1 MATKL
6 NSNFMAELF
15 KLIYLDPVMTRI
27 ATTNLTYSLIP
38 KEWAGYKFLLK
49 EAVEVYTSKETVPS
63 LGVVAQKYV
72 DNDFVQNAI
81 KAVQD
86 ANKVDKE
93 IIIDQ
98 LEAYIK
104 DVEFQLL
111 STKVHDLYEADKK
124 EEAIKVNAEESQ
136 RILSISLRHEGG
148 AFQKVF
154 KGFETRQRHRVD
166 TEDEKQQQIT
176 LGLDKLDDLSYGG
189 GTRGDTVLW
198 IARSGTGKALS
209 LDSDIMTPTG
219 IIKMKNIKV
228 GDEILGSDGKPQKV
242 IGVYPQGFLKCYKI
256 TFNDGT
262 TVKCN
267 DKHLW
272 KIANVRNKKRWEVVE
287 LSELMKR
294 DLKTP
299 HFHNGEKYTTQTGNI
314 RYGMK
319 GRLKWLI
326 PNQQISQF
334 EEKELLIDPYT
345 MGVMLG
351 DGSFSKGYIAIASRD
366 EEILSRLK
374 FPESQYL
381 ISYEK
386 TDQVNFNIRKGKSV
400 HSIDWYLDQYNLLN
414 KHADEKFIPKDYL
427 FNTFENRIEILRGIL
442 DTDGYVD
449 EKGIIELALTSKQ
462 LIEDVAF
469 LSRSLG
475 CFCHKISKM
484 KSGYKNKKGEYIKCK
499 DHYRLRIVPP
509 RGMNLF
515 HLTRKSERSIQDKKK
530 YCIDRKIES
539 IEYVGIE
546 EMQCIEVSNEDGL
559 FMTNN
564 FVITHN
570 STVLR
575 HIGVRA
581 ALNGFSVLH
590 IQLEGTVQSCLDK
603 YDQYW
608 TGLSFSH
615 IKTNSLS
622 EEEKKKVEKSLEQI
636 LAYANDIDVYG
647 FEKFGEATMI
657 DVRNLILDYHKS
669 NGHFPD
675 VLILDS
681 LDLVGSGINK
691 IIDNNPAYK
700 KDKLQTCAQL
710 LKNLCIEFNML
721 GVTATQASNVPIE
734 IWDNDEKVIDRS
746 YTEGDKTLVKPFSFV
761 MTCNQTIEESKNK
774 EMRIFVDKIRDY
786 KGTQEVF
793 KIVTDYDKARFCN
806 MRETREL
813 YGNQSSV
820 RKSKKETESRLVKGR
835 KINSKTSKAETV

>member
-63 LGVVAQKYV
+63 LGVAAQKYI
-72 DNDFVQNAI
+72 DNDFVQDAI
-81 KAVQD
+81 KTIQV
-86 ANKVDKE
+86 ANKVDRE

-98 LEAYIK
+98 LESYIK

-111 STKVHDLYEADKK
+111 STKVHDLYEEGKK

-166 TEDEKQQQIT
+166 TEDEKQQIT

-198 IARSGTGKALS
+198 IARSGQGK
-209 LDSDIMTPTG
+209 
-219 IIKMKNIKV
+219 
-228 GDEILGSDGKPQKV
+228 
-242 IGVYPQGFLKCYKI
+242 
-256 TFNDGT
+256 T
-262 TVKCN
+262 TC
-267 DKHLW
+267 
-272 KIANVRNKKRWEVVE
+272 
-287 LSELMKR
+287 
-294 DLKTP
+294 
-299 HFHNGEKYTTQTGNI
+299 
-314 RYGMK
+314 
-319 GRLKWLI
+319 
-326 PNQQISQF
+326 
-334 EEKELLIDPYT
+334 
-345 MGVMLG
+345 
-351 DGSFSKGYIAIASRD
+351 
-366 EEILSRLK
+366 
-374 FPESQYL
+374 
-381 ISYEK
+381 
-386 TDQVNFNIRKGKSV
+386 
-400 HSIDWYLDQYNLLN
+400 
-414 KHADEKFIPKDYL
+414 
-427 FNTFENRIEILRGIL
+427 
-442 DTDGYVD
+442 
-449 EKGIIELALTSKQ
+449 
-462 LIEDVAF
+462 
-469 LSRSLG
+469 
-475 CFCHKISKM
+475 
-484 KSGYKNKKGEYIKCK
+484 
-499 DHYRLRIVPP
+499 
-509 RGMNLF
+509 
-515 HLTRKSERSIQDKKK
+515 
-530 YCIDRKIES
+530 
-539 IEYVGIE
+539 
-546 EMQCIEVSNEDGL
+546 
-559 FMTNN
+559 
-564 FVITHN
+564 
-570 STVLR
+570 LR
-575 HIGVRA
+575 HIGVRT

-590 IQLEGTVQSCLDK
+590 IQLEGSIQSCLDK

-734 IWDNDEKVIDRS
+734 IWDNNEKVIDRS

-835 KINSKTSKAETV
+835 KINNKTSKAETV